1 MTVPKHR
8 LPAIAIASSLLLF
21 CFHYEQLFTE
31 IAISLAKLA
40 VPTVALMVIFYVLT
54 DAIHSQ
60 KERIAI
66 RAFKPGKTLK
76 R

>member
-1 MTVPKHR
+1 MTVPKRH
-8 LPAIAIASSLLLF
+8 LLAIAIASSLIFF

-31 IAISLAKLA
+31 IVISLAKLA
-40 VPTVALMVIFYVLT
+40 VPTIALMAIFYILT

-60 KERIAI
+60 KERLAI
-66 RAFKPGKTLK
+66 RISKPRNHPK